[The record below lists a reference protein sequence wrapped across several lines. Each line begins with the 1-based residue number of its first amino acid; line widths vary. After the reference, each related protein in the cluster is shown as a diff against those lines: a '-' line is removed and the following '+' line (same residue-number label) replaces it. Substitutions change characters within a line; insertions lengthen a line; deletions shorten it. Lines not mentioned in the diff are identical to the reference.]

1 MKAIP
6 RRKSPCQADFVTTP
20 LGQWAT
26 SREEAILTPGGR
38 YIRDRSGLPVRL
50 ANLFAELNGLGFS
63 G

>member
-1 MKAIP
+1 MKAITRHKP
-6 RRKSPCQADFVTTP
+6 PCQYDFVTTP

-26 SREEAILTPGGR
+26 KRDEAILTPGGR
-38 YIRDRSGLPVRL
+38 YVKDRSGLPSRL